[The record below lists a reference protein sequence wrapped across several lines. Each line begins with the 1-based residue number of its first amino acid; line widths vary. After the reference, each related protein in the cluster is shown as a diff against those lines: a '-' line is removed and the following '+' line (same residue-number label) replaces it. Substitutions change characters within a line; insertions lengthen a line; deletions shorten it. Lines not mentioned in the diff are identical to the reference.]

1 MGRCCDPFLFMLV
14 TLMPPVLVF
23 LIDFLIQ
30 QTNLSQ
36 YLALGAIT
44 YLLAS
49 MGVCAYAM
57 TRHR

>member
-1 MGRCCDPFLFMLV
+1 MGRGCDSFLFVLA
-14 TLMPPVLVF
+14 TLIPPILAF
-23 LIDFLIQ
+23 LIGFLM
-30 QTNLSQ
+30 NLSQ

-49 MGVCAYAM
+49 MGVCAYVM

>member
-1 MGRCCDPFLFMLV
+1 MGMGVRCDPFLFVLV
-14 TLMPPVLVF
+14 TLVPPILLF
-23 LIDFLIQ
+23 LIGFLM
-30 QTNLSQ
+30 NLSQ

-49 MGVCAYAM
+49 MGVCAYVM

>member
-1 MGRCCDPFLFMLV
+1 MGVGCNPFLFMLA
-14 TLMPPVLVF
+14 TLIPPVLMF
-23 LIDFLIQ
+23 LIGFLIQ
-30 QTNLSQ
+30 QTDLSQ

>member
-1 MGRCCDPFLFMLV
+1 MGGSCDPFLFVLV
-14 TLMPPVLVF
+14 TLVPPVLAF
-23 LIDFLIQ
+23 LIGFLM
-30 QTNLSQ
+30 NLSQ

-49 MGVCAYAM
+49 MGVCAYVM